1 MSLVDV
7 LWCLA
12 VPGLY
17 LGLIGVWTI
26 AEKIGDHRRERG
38 RRPLTPAE
46 QYRVMQIRK
55 RDAMRQLRA
64 VAENANENHG
74 GRP

>member
-1 MSLVDV
+1 MSSVSV

-26 AEKIGDHRRERG
+26 AEKIGDRRRERG

-55 RDAMRQLRA
+55 RDAMRQLRSA
-64 VAENANENHG
+64 ARDVNENRG
-74 GRP
+74 GRT